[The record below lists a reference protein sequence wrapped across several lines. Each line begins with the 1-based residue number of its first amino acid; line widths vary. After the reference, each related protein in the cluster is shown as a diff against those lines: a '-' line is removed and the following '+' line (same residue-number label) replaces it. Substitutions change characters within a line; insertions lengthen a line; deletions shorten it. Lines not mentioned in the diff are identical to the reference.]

1 MCMFPFLQIPYGKKG
16 GKDFILKSLTER
28 VNIPFKPVD
37 VSFKNSTFI
46 LPLELYTQYSF
57 YSSILYICIM
67 LNGLFSVPQFHF
79 EQEKAVF
86 FVQEKQEANAIRS
99 QDKKIQLPNGFKV
112 LVCRSVAHTLPF
124 VLVLRV
130 IENVKD

>member
-37 VSFKNSTFI
+37 VSFNIARLSCLQNYI
-46 LPLELYTQYSF
+46 P
-57 YSSILYICIM
+57 SIHFTHQFCTCIM
-67 LNGLFSVPQFHF
+67 QNDLFSVPQFHF

-124 VLVLRV
+124 VPALQV

>member
-37 VSFKNSTFI
+37 VSFNNSTFI

-57 YSSILYICIM
+57 YSSILYM
-67 LNGLFSVPQFHF
+67 YYENGLFSVPQFHF

-124 VLVLRV
+124 VPALQV